1 MTSELDPHVLG
12 LKSYRVAITSSGV
25 RPSSDILVIDR
36 RSWAKTFEVG
46 YLAQMAREK
55 PDY

>member
-1 MTSELDPHVLG
+1 MTSELDSHVLG

-25 RPSSDILVIDR
+25 RPSSDILVTDR
-36 RSWAKTFEVG
+36 RSLAKFEVG